1 VDRTLTLTRVAGASP
16 VAIALLILA
25 NLVPL
30 AGVLWFGWDLV
41 TLVAVYWAENGVVGV
56 FAVGRILTAA
66 RDSPAGSDDAAGSHG
81 VAARLVL
88 VPFFVLHYGT
98 FWVVH
103 GIFVWFALPMV
114 FSTMGASPPGGPDL
128 AVVLTA
134 TFALLASHGA
144 SFVLNWILGGEYR
157 TSSASEEMGAPYARV
172 IVLHMTI
179 ILGAFAV
186 AIVGAPIGA
195 LVVMVVL
202 KTVID
207 LSAHLAERR
216 RAANRRQRRQP
227 GPVSAGL
234 DAPAA

>member
-1 VDRTLTLTRVAGASP
+1 VDRTLTLSRVAGASP

-30 AGVLWFGWDLV
+30 AGVLWLGWDLV
-41 TLVAVYWAENGVVGV
+41 TLVAIYWAENGVVGI
-56 FAVGRILTAA
+56 FAVGRILTAG
-66 RDSPAGSDDAAGSHG
+66 RDSPKGADDAAGPHG

-88 VPFFVLHYGT
+88 VPFFILHYGT

-103 GIFVWFALPMV
+103 GIFVWFVLPMV
-114 FSTMGASPPGGPDL
+114 FTTMGASPGGGPDV

-134 TFALLASHGA
+134 SFVLLVSHGS
-144 SFVLNWILGGEYR
+144 SFVLNWILGGEWR
-157 TSSASEEMGAPYARV
+157 TSSASEEMGAPYSRV

-186 AIVGAPIGA
+186 AMFGAPIWA

-216 RAANRRQRRQP
+216 RAAQRR
-227 GPVSAGL
+227 GPRSSGGIPVGL
-234 DAPAA
+234 DAPPA

>member
-1 VDRTLTLTRVAGASP
+1 
-16 VAIALLILA
+16 
-25 NLVPL
+25 
-30 AGVLWFGWDLV
+30 VLWLGWDLV
-41 TLVAVYWAENGVVGV
+41 TLVAIYWAENGVVGI
-56 FAVGRILTAA
+56 FAVGRILTAG
-66 RDSPAGSDDAAGSHG
+66 RDGPKGSDDAAGPHG

-88 VPFFVLHYGT
+88 VPFFILHYGT

-103 GIFVWFALPMV
+103 GIFVWFVLPMV
-114 FSTMGASPPGGPDL
+114 FTTMGASPGGGPDV

-134 TFALLASHGA
+134 SFVLLVSHGS
-144 SFVLNWILGGEYR
+144 SFVLNWILGGEWR
-157 TSSASEEMGAPYARV
+157 TSSASEEMGAPYSRV

-186 AIVGAPIGA
+186 AMFGAPIWA

-216 RAANRRQRRQP
+216 RAAQRR
-227 GPVSAGL
+227 GPRSSGGIPVGL
-234 DAPAA
+234 DAPPA